1 MVYFASRDRDRNR
14 ERNKQERIIH
24 DEEFGEENVE
34 LVDSEWA
41 DFEKFIR
48 QLRQRRTST
57 ISMEEELR
65 HVQKHPK
72 IKSQTF
78 YPCPPPAENGG
89 DSDTSDDDDDPFG
102 YIDTLMYG
110 RYTKDLGEFAKDE
123 ARKLKLLEKRRKQED
138 KQRNKELLGKRATRV
153 KRISSWV
160 WKHTL
165 ARLGED
171 WVFLAL
177 LGIIMALLS
186 FIMDKGISICTN
198 ARIWLYRDLTSQPFI
213 QYIAWVSLPVCLIL
227 FSAGFVHLIAPQ
239 SIGSGIPEMK
249 TILRG
254 VALKEYLTFKTL
266 VAKVIG
272 LTATLGSGMPLGKEG
287 PFVHIASI
295 VAQLLSKLVTS
306 FQGIYENESRNSE
319 MLAAACAVGVGS
331 CFAAPVGGVL
341 FSIEVTT
348 TYFAVRNY
356 WRGFFA
362 AVCGATVFR
371 LLAVWFQNAD
381 TVRALFLTNFT
392 TEFPFDP
399 QELFV
404 FALIGFICGLG
415 GASYVWV
422 HRRYVLFMRSNKR
435 MNKFLQKNR
444 FLYPGFL
451 ALLVSSISFPLG
463 TGQFLAGELSN
474 HEQVTQLFSNF
485 TWSRDDLTVEQAAI
499 VTNWMTSYTSV
510 FGNLICYTLFTF
522 FVSII
527 ASTIPVPSG
536 MFIPVFK
543 IGAGFGRLV
552 GEFMAWWFPHGVRY
566 GGRLSPIMPGGYA
579 VVGAAAFS
587 GSVTHT
593 VSVAV
598 IVFEMTGQIT
608 HVVPVM
614 IAVLVANAV
623 AALLQPSIYDSIIL
637 IKKLPYLPDL
647 LPSSSGMYSI
657 FVEDFMVR
665 DVKYI
670 WYGISYQKLKEVLKA
685 NKALR
690 SLPLVDSPDNMI
702 LLGSVQRYELIK
714 MIEKHIGR
722 EKRMEVAQKW
732 QKEAEERAREEEKKK
747 QEAELKMR
755 RPSRFEV
762 LPAPDILSLRQ
773 IANDEMLPP
782 KKRVEALNNN
792 LAPRKSILK
801 KTNSFNLKTY
811 APTVQHSPNIT
822 PYTTITG
829 NSEFRIRSAFEAIFK
844 KSTTLQDVQPDPE
857 TGSISPAPSNTEV
870 QVQRAP
876 STPGVSK
883 KVQLQ
888 AQHKWDFVTDQIM
901 LVSQVSCMFH
911 GHNNIR
917 HHLKINSSWFLNILT
932 PVHIC
937 KQANSKSTDAANINQ
952 VPPDKDD
959 KDERCVVAEDKKDTL
974 KSNHVPF
981 SDVNIDKPSIR
992 YKTNKVSDISRTAS
1006 KINLSELNNQ
1016 DLKPA
1021 INDNHI
1027 EPTKKKVR
1035 KIKFSN
1041 EVKVKDSPNHGYT
1054 TDKISDSELETNDC
1068 GYTIEDVDEKS
1079 SIDGNYGS
1087 GTSENEELA
1096 RVTTGPKKMKSVQLP
1111 RERVIDMSPEDQKQ
1125 WELEEMLKPID
1136 LERAQVHIDPSPFQ
1150 LVERTSILKVHSLFS
1165 MVGINHAYVT
1175 KIGRLVGVVGL
1186 KELRKAIED
1195 INSNSFVVPPRD
1207 EEIHNKPSVEKPL
1220 LMPNASDKAVDMTV
1234 TSMDSALSNS
1244 DNCSDIE
1251 LEHMKTEKTAI
1262 VTLPPQEP
1270 CGNTNSATD
1279 TSSDMGKHV

>member
-1 MVYFASRDRDRNR
+1 
-14 ERNKQERIIH
+14 
-24 DEEFGEENVE
+24 
-34 LVDSEWA
+34 
-41 DFEKFIR
+41 
-48 QLRQRRTST
+48 
-57 ISMEEELR
+57 
-65 HVQKHPK
+65 
-72 IKSQTF
+72 
-78 YPCPPPAENGG
+78 
-89 DSDTSDDDDDPFG
+89 
-102 YIDTLMYG
+102 
-110 RYTKDLGEFAKDE
+110 
-123 ARKLKLLEKRRKQED
+123 
-138 KQRNKELLGKRATRV
+138 
-153 KRISSWV
+153 
-160 WKHTL
+160 
-165 ARLGED
+165 
-171 WVFLAL
+171 
-177 LGIIMALLS
+177 
-186 FIMDKGISICTN
+186 
-198 ARIWLYRDLTSQPFI
+198 
-213 QYIAWVSLPVCLIL
+213 
-227 FSAGFVHLIAPQ
+227 
-239 SIGSGIPEMK
+239 MK

-254 VALKEYLTFKTL
+254 VQLKEYLTFKTL

-319 MLAAACAVGVGS
+319 MLAAACAVGVGA

-404 FALIGFICGLG
+404 FALIGLVCGLG

-463 TGQFLAGELSN
+463 TGQFLAGELST

-485 TWSRDDLTVEQAAI
+485 TWSRDDLTVEQAAV
-499 VTNWMTSYTSV
+499 VTHWMTSYTSV
-510 FGNLICYTLFTF
+510 FGNLVIYTLFTF
-522 FVSII
+522 VVSII

-552 GEFMAWWFPHGVRY
+552 GEFMAVTFPHGVRY

-598 IVFEMTGQIT
+598 IIFEMTGQIT

-670 WYGISYQKLKEVLKA
+670 WHGISYQKLKEVLKL
-685 NKALR
+685 NKTLR

-732 QKEAEERAREEEKKK
+732 QKEAQERALEEEKKK
-747 QEAELKMR
+747 QEVELKMR

-782 KKRVEALNNN
+782 KKRAETMHGS

-811 APTVQHSPNIT
+811 AQPMGHSPSIT

-857 TGSISPAPSNTEV
+857 TGSLSPAASNHEV
-870 QVQRAP
+870 EVPRTP

-883 KVQLQ
+883 K
-888 AQHKWDFVTDQIM
+888 
-901 LVSQVSCMFH
+901 
-911 GHNNIR
+911 
-917 HHLKINSSWFLNILT
+917 
-932 PVHIC
+932 
-937 KQANSKSTDAANINQ
+937 
-952 VPPDKDD
+952 
-959 KDERCVVAEDKKDTL
+959 
-974 KSNHVPF
+974 
-981 SDVNIDKPSIR
+981 
-992 YKTNKVSDISRTAS
+992 
-1006 KINLSELNNQ
+1006 
-1016 DLKPA
+1016 
-1021 INDNHI
+1021 
-1027 EPTKKKVR
+1027 
-1035 KIKFSN
+1035 
-1041 EVKVKDSPNHGYT
+1041 
-1054 TDKISDSELETNDC
+1054 
-1068 GYTIEDVDEKS
+1068 
-1079 SIDGNYGS
+1079 
-1087 GTSENEELA
+1087 
-1096 RVTTGPKKMKSVQLP
+1096 VQLP

-1136 LERAQVHIDPSPFQ
+1136 LQKANVHIDPSPFQ

-1195 INSNSFVVPPRD
+1195 INSNSFVPPTRD
-1207 EEIHNKPSVEKPL
+1207 EDADEKPAVEKPL
-1220 LMPNASDKAVDMTV
+1220 LSTNSSDKAVDMTV

-1244 DNCSDIE
+1244 ENCSDIE
-1251 LEHMKTEKTAI
+1251 MEHIKHTDKGTVSLTM
-1262 VTLPPQEP
+1262 PPQESKQSP
-1270 CGNTNSATD
+1270 SADKSNTENGNHA
-1279 TSSDMGKHV
+1279 

>member
-1 MVYFASRDRDRNR
+1 MFKNEQECDGQCDEYIREYAFEPELLINRDDYLRQEAEHRHASGLLTSTEASRLDDTYSRRSS
-14 ERNKQERIIH
+14 H
-24 DEEFGEENVE
+24 DLYNE
-34 LVDSEWA
+34 L
-41 DFEKFIR
+41 
-48 QLRQRRTST
+48 
-57 ISMEEELR
+57 
-65 HVQKHPK
+65 
-72 IKSQTF
+72 KSQVDVEIEAF
-78 YPCPPPAENGG
+78 Y
-89 DSDTSDDDDDPFG
+89 
-102 YIDTLMYG
+102 YMYG

-123 ARKLKLLEKRRKQED
+123 ARKLKLLQKRRKLED
-138 KQRNKELLGKRATRV
+138 KQRNKELLGKRESRAFKV
-153 KRISSWV
+153 SSWI
-160 WKHTL
+160 WKHTF

-186 FIMDKGISICTN
+186 YIMDKGISICTN
-198 ARIWLYRDLTSQPFI
+198 ARVWLYRDLTSQPI
-213 QYIAWVSLPVCLIL
+213 AQYFAWVSLPVCLIL

-266 VAKVIG
+266 VAKIVG

-319 MLAAACAVGVGS
+319 MLAAACAVGVGA

-381 TVRALFLTNFT
+381 TVRAVFLTNFT

-404 FALIGFICGLG
+404 FALMGVVCGLG
-415 GASYVWV
+415 GAAYVWV
-422 HRRYVLFMRSNKR
+422 HRRYVLFMRSNKK

-451 ALLVSSISFPLG
+451 ALLVSTISFPLG
-463 TGQFLAGELSN
+463 TGQFIAGELGT

-499 VTNWMTSYTSV
+499 VTHWVTPYTNV
-510 FGNLICYTLFTF
+510 FINLTCYVIFTF
-522 FVSII
+522 VFSII

-536 MFIPVFK
+536 IFIPVFK
-543 IGAGFGRLV
+543 IGAGLGRLI
-552 GEFMAWWFPHGVRY
+552 GESMHLWFPNGVRY
-566 GGRLSPIMPGGYA
+566 GGRLSPINPGGYA

-587 GSVTHT
+587 GAVTHT

-614 IAVLVANAV
+614 IAVLIANAI
-623 AALLQPSIYDSIIL
+623 AALLQPSMYDSIIL

-657 FVEDFMVR
+657 YVEDFMVR

-670 WYGISYQKLKEVLKA
+670 WQGITYQRLKEVLKS
-685 NKALR
+685 NKTLR
-690 SLPLVDSPDNMI
+690 SLPLVDSPENMI

-732 QKEAEERAREEEKKK
+732 KKEAEERIREEERKK
-747 QEAELKMR
+747 QEAEQRMR

-782 KKRVEALNNN
+782 KKKQETLNNT
-792 LAPRKSILK
+792 LQPRKSILK
-801 KTNSFNLKTY
+801 KTNSFNLKAFT
-811 APTVQHSPNIT
+811 PTSLNSPSIT
-822 PYTTITG
+822 PYSTITG
-829 NSEFRIRSAFEAIFK
+829 AEQRIRNAFETIFK
-844 KSTTLQDVQPDPE
+844 KSTTLQDVQPSDGQEP
-857 TGSISPAPSNTEV
+857 GSISAATSTGDMMTPGTPT
-870 QVQRAP
+870 VQRAP
-876 STPGVSK
+876 STPGISK
-883 KVQLQ
+883 K
-888 AQHKWDFVTDQIM
+888 
-901 LVSQVSCMFH
+901 
-911 GHNNIR
+911 
-917 HHLKINSSWFLNILT
+917 
-932 PVHIC
+932 
-937 KQANSKSTDAANINQ
+937 
-952 VPPDKDD
+952 
-959 KDERCVVAEDKKDTL
+959 
-974 KSNHVPF
+974 
-981 SDVNIDKPSIR
+981 
-992 YKTNKVSDISRTAS
+992 
-1006 KINLSELNNQ
+1006 
-1016 DLKPA
+1016 
-1021 INDNHI
+1021 
-1027 EPTKKKVR
+1027 
-1035 KIKFSN
+1035 
-1041 EVKVKDSPNHGYT
+1041 
-1054 TDKISDSELETNDC
+1054 
-1068 GYTIEDVDEKS
+1068 
-1079 SIDGNYGS
+1079 
-1087 GTSENEELA
+1087 
-1096 RVTTGPKKMKSVQLP
+1096 VQLP
-1111 RERVIDMSPEDQKQ
+1111 RERVIDMSPEDQKK
-1125 WELEEMLKPID
+1125 WEMEEMQKPID
-1136 LERAQVHIDPSPFQ
+1136 LEKANVNIDPSPFQ

-1195 INSNSFVVPPRD
+1195 INSNSFVISNQLKDNPLDV
-1207 EEIHNKPSVEKPL
+1207 ENSAAEKPL
-1220 LMPNASDKAVDMTV
+1220 LPQDSSDKQVNMTV

-1251 LEHMKTEKTAI
+1251 MENIHKTTT
-1262 VTLPPQEP
+1262 V
-1270 CGNTNSATD
+1270 TD
-1279 TSSDMGKHV
+1279 TAKTCNTTTTTSPLTITSDNPNSTTSSPGHQSDSKAE

>member
-1 MVYFASRDRDRNR
+1 MKPESSKYSKSDESR
-14 ERNKQERIIH
+14 K
-24 DEEFGEENVE
+24 
-34 LVDSEWA
+34 
-41 DFEKFIR
+41 
-48 QLRQRRTST
+48 
-57 ISMEEELR
+57 ISKGISAGKYL
-65 HVQKHPK
+65 Q
-72 IKSQTF
+72 
-78 YPCPPPAENGG
+78 
-89 DSDTSDDDDDPFG
+89 
-102 YIDTLMYG
+102 
-110 RYTKDLGEFAKDE
+110 
-123 ARKLKLLEKRRKQED
+123 
-138 KQRNKELLGKRATRV
+138 ELLGKHSTRAKRV
-153 KRISSWV
+153 SSWI
-160 WKHTL
+160 WRHTV

-198 ARIWLYRDLTSQPFI
+198 ARIWLYRDLTSQPFV

-254 VALKEYLTFKTL
+254 VQLKEYLTFKTL

-319 MLAAACAVGVGS
+319 MLAAACAVGVGA

-404 FALIGFICGLG
+404 FALIGLVCGLG

-463 TGQFLAGELSN
+463 TGQFLAGELST

-485 TWSRDDLTVEQAAI
+485 TWSRDDLTVEQAAV
-499 VTNWMTSYTSV
+499 VTHWMTSYTSV
-510 FGNLICYTLFTF
+510 FGNLVIYTLFTF
-522 FVSII
+522 VFSII

-552 GEFMAWWFPHGVRY
+552 GEFMAVTFPHGVRY

-598 IVFEMTGQIT
+598 IIFEMTGQIT

-670 WYGISYQKLKEVLKA
+670 WHGISYQKLKEVLKL
-685 NKALR
+685 NKTLR

-732 QKEAEERAREEEKKK
+732 QKEAQERALEEEKKK
-747 QEAELKMR
+747 QEVELKMR

-782 KKRVEALNNN
+782 KKRAETMHSS

-811 APTVQHSPNIT
+811 AQPMGHSPSIT

-857 TGSISPAPSNTEV
+857 TGSISPAASHHEV
-870 QVQRAP
+870 EVPRTP

-883 KVQLQ
+883 K
-888 AQHKWDFVTDQIM
+888 
-901 LVSQVSCMFH
+901 
-911 GHNNIR
+911 
-917 HHLKINSSWFLNILT
+917 
-932 PVHIC
+932 
-937 KQANSKSTDAANINQ
+937 
-952 VPPDKDD
+952 
-959 KDERCVVAEDKKDTL
+959 
-974 KSNHVPF
+974 
-981 SDVNIDKPSIR
+981 
-992 YKTNKVSDISRTAS
+992 
-1006 KINLSELNNQ
+1006 
-1016 DLKPA
+1016 
-1021 INDNHI
+1021 
-1027 EPTKKKVR
+1027 
-1035 KIKFSN
+1035 
-1041 EVKVKDSPNHGYT
+1041 
-1054 TDKISDSELETNDC
+1054 
-1068 GYTIEDVDEKS
+1068 
-1079 SIDGNYGS
+1079 
-1087 GTSENEELA
+1087 
-1096 RVTTGPKKMKSVQLP
+1096 VQLP

-1136 LERAQVHIDPSPFQ
+1136 LQKANVHIDPSPFQ

-1195 INSNSFVVPPRD
+1195 INSNSFVPPTRD
-1207 EEIHNKPSVEKPL
+1207 EDANEKPAVEKPL
-1220 LMPNASDKAVDMTV
+1220 LSTNSSDKAVDMTV

-1244 DNCSDIE
+1244 ENCSDIE
-1251 LEHMKTEKTAI
+1251 MEHIKHTDKGTVSLTM
-1262 VTLPPQEP
+1262 PPQESKQSP
-1270 CGNTNSATD
+1270 SADTNNTENGNHA
-1279 TSSDMGKHV
+1279 

>member
-1 MVYFASRDRDRNR
+1 MVYFGDRQRNRDRN
-14 ERNKQERIIH
+14 NHKVERIIH

-41 DFEKFIR
+41 DFEKFIC
-48 QLRQRRTST
+48 QLRKRRSSN

-65 HVQKHPK
+65 HVQRHPK
-72 IKSQTF
+72 IKSQAF
-78 YPCPPPAENGG
+78 YPCPPPSENAR
-89 DSDTSDDDDDPFG
+89 DSDSSDDDDPIG

-123 ARKLKLLEKRRKQED
+123 ARKLKILEKRRKQED
-138 KQRNKELLGKRATRV
+138 KQRNKELLGKQSTRAKRV
-153 KRISSWV
+153 SSWI
-160 WKHTL
+160 WKHTV

-177 LGIIMALLS
+177 LGIIMAMLS

-198 ARIWLYRDLTSQPFI
+198 ARIWLYRDLTSQPFV

-254 VALKEYLTFKTL
+254 VQLKEYLTFKTL

-319 MLAAACAVGVGS
+319 MLAAACAVGVGA
-331 CFAAPVGGVL
+331 CFAAPVGGEYISLLLASYPILPAIESKRSPIFFAGVL

-404 FALIGFICGLG
+404 FALIGLVCGLG

-463 TGQFLAGELSN
+463 TGQFLAGELST

-485 TWSRDDLTVEQAAI
+485 TWSRDDLTVEQAAV
-499 VTNWMTSYTSV
+499 VTHWMTGYTSV
-510 FGNLICYTLFTF
+510 FGNLVIYTLFTF
-522 FVSII
+522 VFSII

-552 GEFMAWWFPHGVRY
+552 GEFMAVTFPHGVRY

-598 IVFEMTGQIT
+598 IIFEMTGQIT

-670 WYGISYQKLKEVLKA
+670 WKGICYQKLKEILKA
-685 NKALR
+685 NKTLR
-690 SLPLVDSPDNMI
+690 SLPLVDSPENMI

-732 QKEAEERAREEEKKK
+732 QKEAEERALEEEKKK
-747 QEAELKMR
+747 QEVELKMR

-782 KKRVEALNNN
+782 KKRAETLHSS

-811 APTVQHSPNIT
+811 GQPLAHSPSIT

-857 TGSISPAPSNTEV
+857 TGSLSPAASNNEV
-870 QVQRAP
+870 GVQRTP

-888 AQHKWDFVTDQIM
+888 AQTNWDFVTDQIM
-901 LVSQVSCMFH
+901 LVSDPDEEDSSEEQVRSH
-911 GHNNIR
+911 
-917 HHLKINSSWFLNILT
+917 
-932 PVHIC
+932 
-937 KQANSKSTDAANINQ
+937 
-952 VPPDKDD
+952 
-959 KDERCVVAEDKKDTL
+959 EDSGD
-974 KSNHVPF
+974 SPRQMQ
-981 SDVNIDKPSIR
+981 DQPSIKF
-992 YKTNKVSDISRTAS
+992 KTNKVSDVNRSPHLRPGERPKKRS
-1006 KINLSELNNQ
+1006 KIRFFNGGTDSPSHN
-1016 DLKPA
+1016 K
-1021 INDNHI
+1021 ND
-1027 EPTKKKVR
+1027 
-1035 KIKFSN
+1035 SN
-1041 EVKVKDSPNHGYT
+1041 EMGYIVE
-1054 TDKISDSELETNDC
+1054 DIDETI
-1068 GYTIEDVDEKS
+1068 GP
-1079 SIDGNYGS
+1079 
-1087 GTSENEELA
+1087 ENKEE
-1096 RVTTGPKKMKSVQLP
+1096 P

-1136 LERAQVHIDPSPFQ
+1136 LQKANVHIDPSPFQ

-1195 INSNSFVVPPRD
+1195 INSNNFVAPTRD
-1207 EEIHNKPSVEKPL
+1207 EDLEDKPAVEKPL
-1220 LMPNASDKAVDMTV
+1220 LPPNTSDKAVDMTV

-1244 DNCSDIE
+1244 ENCSDIE
-1251 LEHMKTEKTAI
+1251 MEHIKHTDTDA
-1262 VTLPPQEP
+1262 VTLTIPPQDSSQNPPGDTNTEN
-1270 CGNTNSATD
+1270 GN
-1279 TSSDMGKHV
+1279 H

>member
-1 MVYFASRDRDRNR
+1 MFKR
-14 ERNKQERIIH
+14 K
-24 DEEFGEENVE
+24 
-34 LVDSEWA
+34 
-41 DFEKFIR
+41 
-48 QLRQRRTST
+48 
-57 ISMEEELR
+57 
-65 HVQKHPK
+65 
-72 IKSQTF
+72 
-78 YPCPPPAENGG
+78 
-89 DSDTSDDDDDPFG
+89 
-102 YIDTLMYG
+102 MYG

-138 KQRNKELLGKRATRV
+138 KQRNKELLGKRATRI

-319 MLAAACAVGVGS
+319 MLAAACAVGVGA

-404 FALIGFICGLG
+404 FALIGLICGLG
-415 GASYVWV
+415 GATYVWV

-463 TGQFLAGELSN
+463 TGQFLAGELST

-485 TWSRDDLTVEQAAI
+485 TWSRDDLTVEQAAV
-499 VTNWMTSYTSV
+499 VTHWMTNYTSV
-510 FGNLICYTLFTF
+510 FGNLVCYLVFTF
-522 FVSII
+522 FFSII

-543 IGAGFGRLV
+543 IGAAFGRLV
-552 GEFMAWWFPHGVRY
+552 GEFMASWFPHGVRY

-598 IVFEMTGQIT
+598 IIFEMTGQIT

-670 WYGISYQKLKEVLKA
+670 WHGISYQKLKEVLKI
-685 NKALR
+685 NKTLR
-690 SLPLVDSPDNMI
+690 SLPLVDSPENMI

-714 MIEKHIGR
+714 IIEKHIGR

-732 QKEAEERAREEEKKK
+732 QKEAEERALEEEKKK
-747 QEAELKMR
+747 QEAEQRQR

-782 KKRVEALNNN
+782 KKRAETLHSS
-792 LAPRKSILK
+792 LTPRKSILK

-811 APTVQHSPNIT
+811 TPASPHSPSIT

-857 TGSISPAPSNTEV
+857 MGSVSPETADSGV
-870 QVQRAP
+870 QVQQAPSAP
-876 STPGVSK
+876 STPGISK
-883 KVQLQ
+883 KVQL
-888 AQHKWDFVTDQIM
+888 
-901 LVSQVSCMFH
+901 
-911 GHNNIR
+911 
-917 HHLKINSSWFLNILT
+917 T
-932 PVHIC
+932 P
-937 KQANSKSTDAANINQ
+937 
-952 VPPDKDD
+952 PM
-959 KDERCVVAEDKKDTL
+959 KK
-974 KSNHVPF
+974 
-981 SDVNIDKPSIR
+981 
-992 YKTNKVSDISRTAS
+992 A
-1006 KINLSELNNQ
+1006 
-1016 DLKPA
+1016 
-1021 INDNHI
+1021 
-1027 EPTKKKVR
+1027 
-1035 KIKFSN
+1035 
-1041 EVKVKDSPNHGYT
+1041 
-1054 TDKISDSELETNDC
+1054 
-1068 GYTIEDVDEKS
+1068 
-1079 SIDGNYGS
+1079 
-1087 GTSENEELA
+1087 
-1096 RVTTGPKKMKSVQLP
+1096 KSVQLP

-1136 LERAQVHIDPSPFQ
+1136 LEKAQIHIDPSPFQ

-1195 INSNSFVVPPRD
+1195 INSNSFVAHPRD
-1207 EEIHNKPSVEKPL
+1207 DEIDGDTKPAVEKPL
-1220 LMPNASDKAVDMTV
+1220 LSPSASDKAVDMTI

-1251 LEHMKTEKTAI
+1251 MEHMKSLDTPE
-1262 VTLPPQEP
+1262 VTLTMPP
-1270 CGNTNSATD
+1270 TD
-1279 TSSDMGKHV
+1279 TNTTTTTTIIDTNNTQNINKSV

>member
-1 MVYFASRDRDRNR
+1 MKATRNGGQLLIAPSPQNAARLLPLRTYSNASSLGHHHDRSTLSDG
-14 ERNKQERIIH
+14 
-24 DEEFGEENVE
+24 DEEE
-34 LVDSEWA
+34 
-41 DFEKFIR
+41 
-48 QLRQRRTST
+48 
-57 ISMEEELR
+57 
-65 HVQKHPK
+65 
-72 IKSQTF
+72 
-78 YPCPPPAENGG
+78 GG
-89 DSDTSDDDDDPFG
+89 LG
-102 YIDTLMYG
+102 YTHTLMYG

-123 ARKLKLLEKRRKQED
+123 ARKLKILEKRRKQED
-138 KQRNKELLGKRATRV
+138 KQRNKELLGKHSTRAKRV
-153 KRISSWV
+153 SSWI
-160 WKHTL
+160 WRHTV

-198 ARIWLYRDLTSQPFI
+198 ARIWLYRDLTSQPFV

-254 VALKEYLTFKTL
+254 VQLKEYLTFKTL

-319 MLAAACAVGVGS
+319 MLAAACAVGVGA

-404 FALIGFICGLG
+404 FALIGLVCGLG

-463 TGQFLAGELSN
+463 TGQFLAGELST

-485 TWSRDDLTVEQAAI
+485 TWSRDDLTVEQAAV
-499 VTNWMTSYTSV
+499 VTHWMTSYTSV
-510 FGNLICYTLFTF
+510 FGNLVIYTLFTF
-522 FVSII
+522 VVSII

-552 GEFMAWWFPHGVRY
+552 GEFMAVTFPHGVRY

-598 IVFEMTGQIT
+598 IIFEMTGQIT

-670 WYGISYQKLKEVLKA
+670 WHGISYQKLKEVLKL
-685 NKALR
+685 NKTLR

-732 QKEAEERAREEEKKK
+732 QKEAQERALEEEKKK
-747 QEAELKMR
+747 QEVELKMR

-782 KKRVEALNNN
+782 KKRAETMHGS

-811 APTVQHSPNIT
+811 AQPMGHSPSIT

-857 TGSISPAPSNTEV
+857 TGSLSPAASNHEV
-870 QVQRAP
+870 EVPRTP

-883 KVQLQ
+883 K
-888 AQHKWDFVTDQIM
+888 
-901 LVSQVSCMFH
+901 
-911 GHNNIR
+911 
-917 HHLKINSSWFLNILT
+917 
-932 PVHIC
+932 
-937 KQANSKSTDAANINQ
+937 
-952 VPPDKDD
+952 
-959 KDERCVVAEDKKDTL
+959 
-974 KSNHVPF
+974 
-981 SDVNIDKPSIR
+981 
-992 YKTNKVSDISRTAS
+992 
-1006 KINLSELNNQ
+1006 
-1016 DLKPA
+1016 
-1021 INDNHI
+1021 
-1027 EPTKKKVR
+1027 
-1035 KIKFSN
+1035 
-1041 EVKVKDSPNHGYT
+1041 
-1054 TDKISDSELETNDC
+1054 
-1068 GYTIEDVDEKS
+1068 
-1079 SIDGNYGS
+1079 
-1087 GTSENEELA
+1087 
-1096 RVTTGPKKMKSVQLP
+1096 VQLP

-1136 LERAQVHIDPSPFQ
+1136 LQKANVHIDPSPFQ

-1195 INSNSFVVPPRD
+1195 INSNSFVPPTRD
-1207 EEIHNKPSVEKPL
+1207 EDADEKPAVEKPL
-1220 LMPNASDKAVDMTV
+1220 LSTNSSDKAVDMTV

-1244 DNCSDIE
+1244 ENCSDIE
-1251 LEHMKTEKTAI
+1251 MEHIKHTDKGTVSLTM
-1262 VTLPPQEP
+1262 PPQESKQSP
-1270 CGNTNSATD
+1270 SADKSNTENGNHA
-1279 TSSDMGKHV
+1279 

>member
-1 MVYFASRDRDRNR
+1 MVYFGDRQRDRNR
-14 ERNKQERIIH
+14 DRSNQKVERIIH

-41 DFEKFIR
+41 DFEKFIC
-48 QLRQRRTST
+48 QLRKRRNSAM
-57 ISMEEELR
+57 SMEEELR
-65 HVQKHPK
+65 HVQRHPK
-72 IKSQTF
+72 IKSHAF
-78 YPCPPPAENGG
+78 YPCPPPAENAR
-89 DSDTSDDDDDPFG
+89 DSDSSDEDDPIG

-123 ARKLKLLEKRRKQED
+123 ARKLKILEKRRKQED
-138 KQRNKELLGKRATRV
+138 KQRNKELLGKHSTRAKRV
-153 KRISSWV
+153 SSWV
-160 WKHTL
+160 WKHTV

-177 LGIIMALLS
+177 LGIIMAMLS

-198 ARIWLYRDLTSQPFI
+198 ARIWLYRDLTSQPFV

-254 VALKEYLTFKTL
+254 VQLKEYLTFKTL

-319 MLAAACAVGVGS
+319 MLAAACAVGVGA

-404 FALIGFICGLG
+404 FALIGLVCGLG

-463 TGQFLAGELSN
+463 TGQFLAGELST

-485 TWSRDDLTVEQAAI
+485 TWSRDDLTVEQAAV
-499 VTNWMTSYTSV
+499 VTHWMTSYTSV
-510 FGNLICYTLFTF
+510 FGNLVIYTLFTF
-522 FVSII
+522 MFSII

-552 GEFMAWWFPHGVRY
+552 GEFMAVTFPHGVRY

-598 IVFEMTGQIT
+598 IIFEMTGQIT

-670 WYGISYQKLKEVLKA
+670 WHGISYQKLKEVLKL
-685 NKALR
+685 NKTLR

-732 QKEAEERAREEEKKK
+732 QKEAQERALEEEKKK
-747 QEAELKMR
+747 MEVELKMR

-782 KKRVEALNNN
+782 KKRAETLHGS

-811 APTVQHSPNIT
+811 TQPMGLSPSIT
-822 PYTTITG
+822 PSPYTTITG

-857 TGSISPAPSNTEV
+857 TGSLSPAASNTEV
-870 QVQRAP
+870 EVPRTP

-883 KVQLQ
+883 K
-888 AQHKWDFVTDQIM
+888 
-901 LVSQVSCMFH
+901 
-911 GHNNIR
+911 
-917 HHLKINSSWFLNILT
+917 
-932 PVHIC
+932 
-937 KQANSKSTDAANINQ
+937 
-952 VPPDKDD
+952 
-959 KDERCVVAEDKKDTL
+959 
-974 KSNHVPF
+974 
-981 SDVNIDKPSIR
+981 
-992 YKTNKVSDISRTAS
+992 
-1006 KINLSELNNQ
+1006 
-1016 DLKPA
+1016 
-1021 INDNHI
+1021 
-1027 EPTKKKVR
+1027 
-1035 KIKFSN
+1035 
-1041 EVKVKDSPNHGYT
+1041 
-1054 TDKISDSELETNDC
+1054 
-1068 GYTIEDVDEKS
+1068 
-1079 SIDGNYGS
+1079 
-1087 GTSENEELA
+1087 
-1096 RVTTGPKKMKSVQLP
+1096 VQLP

-1136 LERAQVHIDPSPFQ
+1136 LQKANVHIDPSPFQ

-1195 INSNSFVVPPRD
+1195 INSNSFVPPTRD
-1207 EEIHNKPSVEKPL
+1207 EDADNKPSVEKPL
-1220 LMPNASDKAVDMTV
+1220 LSTNTSDKAVDMTV

-1244 DNCSDIE
+1244 ENCSDIE
-1251 LEHMKTEKTAI
+1251 MEHIKHTDKGTVSLTMPAQESNQN
-1262 VTLPPQEP
+1262 PPADTNTTDK
-1270 CGNTNSATD
+1270 GNHA
-1279 TSSDMGKHV
+1279 

>member
-1 MVYFASRDRDRNR
+1 MFKNIPPAEESEDEYIREYAFEPELLINRDDYL
-14 ERNKQERIIH
+14 KQERQTAASSSSISAAESAARLDDATASGYSRRVSSDSYH
-24 DEEFGEENVE
+24 EYKTQVE
-34 LVDSEWA
+34 VEIEA
-41 DFEKFIR
+41 
-48 QLRQRRTST
+48 
-57 ISMEEELR
+57 
-65 HVQKHPK
+65 
-72 IKSQTF
+72 F
-78 YPCPPPAENGG
+78 YH
-89 DSDTSDDDDDPFG
+89 
-102 YIDTLMYG
+102 MYG

-123 ARKLKLLEKRRKQED
+123 ARKLKLLEKRRKLED
-138 KQRNKELLGKRATRV
+138 KQRNKELLGKRKSRAFKV
-153 KRISSWV
+153 ASWI
-160 WKHTL
+160 WKHTF

-186 FIMDKGISICTN
+186 YVMDKGISICTS
-198 ARIWLYRDLTSQPFI
+198 ARVWLYRDLTSQPI
-213 QYIAWVSLPVCLIL
+213 AQYFAWVSLPVCLIL

-266 VAKVIG
+266 VAKIVG

-319 MLAAACAVGVGS
+319 MLAAACAVGVGA

-381 TVRALFLTNFT
+381 TVRAVFLTNFT

-404 FALIGFICGLG
+404 FALMGVVCGLG
-415 GASYVWV
+415 GAAYVWV
-422 HRRYVLFMRSNKR
+422 HRRYVLFMRSNKK

-451 ALLVSSISFPLG
+451 ALLVSTLSFPLG
-463 TGQFLAGELSN
+463 TGQFIAGELGT

-485 TWSRDDLTVEQAAI
+485 TWSQDYLTVEQAAI
-499 VTNWMTSYTSV
+499 VTHWMTPYTNV
-510 FGNLICYTLFTF
+510 FINLSCYVLFTF
-522 FVSII
+522 LFSIV

-536 MFIPVFK
+536 IFIPVFK
-543 IGAGFGRLV
+543 IGAGLGRLI
-552 GEFMAWWFPHGVRY
+552 GESMHLWFPSGVRY
-566 GGRLSPIMPGGYA
+566 GGRLSPIIPGGYA

-587 GSVTHT
+587 GAVTHT

-614 IAVLVANAV
+614 IAVLIANAI
-623 AALLQPSIYDSIIL
+623 AALLQPSMYDSIIL

-657 FVEDFMVR
+657 YVEDFMVR

-670 WYGISYQKLKEVLKA
+670 WQNISYQKLKEVLKA
-685 NKALR
+685 NKTLR
-690 SLPLVDSPDNMI
+690 SLPLVDNPDNMI

-722 EKRMEVAQKW
+722 EKRMEMAQKW
-732 QKEAEERAREEEKKK
+732 HKEAEERAREEERKKL
-747 QEAELKMR
+747 EAEQKMR

-762 LPAPDILSLRQ
+762 LPAPDIISLRQ

-782 KKRVEALNNN
+782 KKKQESLNNT
-792 LAPRKSILK
+792 LQPRKSILK
-801 KTNSFNLKTY
+801 KTNSFNLKAF
-811 APTVQHSPNIT
+811 APTSLHSPNIT

-829 NSEFRIRSAFEAIFK
+829 TEYRIRNAFEAIFK
-844 KSTTLQDVQPDPE
+844 KSTTLQDVQPAAGDA
-857 TGSISPAPSNTEV
+857 GNISAATSAGDMTPGTPSVHRT
-870 QVQRAP
+870 P
-876 STPGVSK
+876 STPGISK
-883 KVQLQ
+883 K
-888 AQHKWDFVTDQIM
+888 
-901 LVSQVSCMFH
+901 
-911 GHNNIR
+911 
-917 HHLKINSSWFLNILT
+917 
-932 PVHIC
+932 
-937 KQANSKSTDAANINQ
+937 
-952 VPPDKDD
+952 
-959 KDERCVVAEDKKDTL
+959 
-974 KSNHVPF
+974 
-981 SDVNIDKPSIR
+981 
-992 YKTNKVSDISRTAS
+992 
-1006 KINLSELNNQ
+1006 
-1016 DLKPA
+1016 
-1021 INDNHI
+1021 
-1027 EPTKKKVR
+1027 
-1035 KIKFSN
+1035 
-1041 EVKVKDSPNHGYT
+1041 
-1054 TDKISDSELETNDC
+1054 
-1068 GYTIEDVDEKS
+1068 
-1079 SIDGNYGS
+1079 
-1087 GTSENEELA
+1087 
-1096 RVTTGPKKMKSVQLP
+1096 VQLP
-1111 RERVIDMSPEDQKQ
+1111 RERVIDMSPEDQKK
-1125 WELEEMLKPID
+1125 WEMEEMQKPID
-1136 LERAQVHIDPSPFQ
+1136 LDKANVHIDPSPFQ

-1195 INSNSFVVPPRD
+1195 INSNSFVVQNQLKDSDPND
-1207 EEIHNKPSVEKPL
+1207 VEKSAVERPL
-1220 LMPNASDKAVDMTV
+1220 LSLPQDCSDKQVNMTV

-1251 LEHMKTEKTAI
+1251 MENIQHKIHPT
-1262 VTLPPQEP
+1262 PPPTRRNQSP
-1270 CGNTNSATD
+1270 SPPSHRNRSPSPPTNRKRSISPPPPA
-1279 TSSDMGKHV
+1279 TSSSDDNLSPKSSPTRDSSKD

>member
-1 MVYFASRDRDRNR
+1 MKFPTNTNSSQMESLLTVPSLTNVKVHPMRTASNASSIVRP
-14 ERNKQERIIH
+14 
-24 DEEFGEENVE
+24 NVNSAG
-34 LVDSEWA
+34 VA
-41 DFEKFIR
+41 
-48 QLRQRRTST
+48 
-57 ISMEEELR
+57 
-65 HVQKHPK
+65 
-72 IKSQTF
+72 
-78 YPCPPPAENGG
+78 
-89 DSDTSDDDDDPFG
+89 DDPDEDETGLG
-102 YIDTLMYG
+102 YTHTLMYG

-138 KQRNKELLGKRATRV
+138 KQRNKELLGKRSSRMLKV
-153 KRISSWV
+153 SSWI
-160 WKHTL
+160 WKRTF

-177 LGIIMALLS
+177 LGVIMAFVS
-186 FIMDKGISICTN
+186 YVVDKGINVCTN
-198 ARIWLYRDLTSQPFI
+198 ARVWLYRDLTSQPI
-213 QYIAWVSLPVCLIL
+213 TQYFAWVSLPVCLIL
-227 FSAGFVHLIAPQ
+227 FSAGFVHLVAPQ

-266 VAKVIG
+266 VAKVVG

-287 PFVHIASI
+287 PFCHIASI

-371 LLAVWFQNAD
+371 LLAVWFHNAD
-381 TVRALFLTNFT
+381 TVRAIFLTNFT

-404 FALIGFICGLG
+404 FALMGVVSGIG
-415 GASYVWV
+415 GAAYVWV
-422 HRRYVLFMRSNKR
+422 HRRYVLFMRSNKK

-451 ALLVSSISFPLG
+451 ALLVSTLSFPLG
-463 TGQFLAGELSN
+463 PGQFIAGELST

-499 VTNWMTSYTSV
+499 VTHWVTSYTNI
-510 FGNLICYTLFTF
+510 FINLSIYIVFTF
-522 FVSII
+522 FISIV

-536 MFIPVFK
+536 IFIPVFK
-543 IGAGFGRLV
+543 IGASLGRLI
-552 GEFMAWWFPHGVRY
+552 GESMHLWFPNGVRY
-566 GGRLSPIMPGGYA
+566 GGRLSPIIPGGYA

-587 GSVTHT
+587 GAVTHT

-598 IVFEMTGQIT
+598 IIFEMTGQIT

-614 IAVLVANAV
+614 IAVLIANAI
-623 AALLQPSIYDSIIL
+623 AALLQPSMYDSIIL

-647 LPSSSGMYSI
+647 LPSSSAMYSI
-657 FVEDFMVR
+657 YVEDFMVR

-670 WYGISYQKLKEVLKA
+670 WHGISYQKLKEVLKA
-685 NKALR
+685 NKTLR
-690 SLPLVDSPDNMI
+690 SLPLVDSHENMI

-747 QEAELKMR
+747 QEAELKVR

-782 KKRVEALNNN
+782 KQRQESFNNN
-792 LAPRKSILK
+792 VGPRKSILK

-811 APTVQHSPNIT
+811 APTSPHSPNIT

-829 NSEFRIRSAFEAIFK
+829 TEHRIRSAFEAIFR
-844 KSTTLQDVQPDPE
+844 KSNTLQDVQPDPDAA
-857 TGSISPAPSNTEV
+857 SITPAVSANEV
-870 QVQRAP
+870 PLVQRAP
-876 STPGVSK
+876 SISK
-883 KVQLQ
+883 K
-888 AQHKWDFVTDQIM
+888 
-901 LVSQVSCMFH
+901 
-911 GHNNIR
+911 
-917 HHLKINSSWFLNILT
+917 
-932 PVHIC
+932 
-937 KQANSKSTDAANINQ
+937 
-952 VPPDKDD
+952 
-959 KDERCVVAEDKKDTL
+959 
-974 KSNHVPF
+974 
-981 SDVNIDKPSIR
+981 
-992 YKTNKVSDISRTAS
+992 
-1006 KINLSELNNQ
+1006 
-1016 DLKPA
+1016 
-1021 INDNHI
+1021 
-1027 EPTKKKVR
+1027 
-1035 KIKFSN
+1035 
-1041 EVKVKDSPNHGYT
+1041 
-1054 TDKISDSELETNDC
+1054 
-1068 GYTIEDVDEKS
+1068 
-1079 SIDGNYGS
+1079 
-1087 GTSENEELA
+1087 
-1096 RVTTGPKKMKSVQLP
+1096 VQLP
-1111 RERVIDMSPEDQKQ
+1111 RERVIDMSPEDQKK
-1125 WELEEMLKPID
+1125 WEMEEMSKPID
-1136 LERAQVHIDPSPFQ
+1136 LEKASVNIDPSPFQ

-1195 INSNSFVVPPRD
+1195 INSNNFVVQNQIKD
-1207 EEIHNKPSVEKPL
+1207 DIEADHGSAVEKPL
-1220 LMPNASDKAVDMTV
+1220 LAPPLPLSPHATSDKEVNTTV
-1234 TSMDSALSNS
+1234 TSMDSALSHS

-1251 LEHMKTEKTAI
+1251 MEHMKGESSGEEQ
-1262 VTLPPQEP
+1262 PQQQQDHTTQY
-1270 CGNTNSATD
+1270 NQQT
-1279 TSSDMGKHV
+1279 

>member
-1 MVYFASRDRDRNR
+1 MVYFGDRQRDRNR
-14 ERNKQERIIH
+14 DRSNQKVERIIH

-41 DFEKFIR
+41 DFEKFIC
-48 QLRQRRTST
+48 QLRKRRNSAM
-57 ISMEEELR
+57 SMEEELR
-65 HVQKHPK
+65 HVQRHPK
-72 IKSQTF
+72 IKSHAF
-78 YPCPPPAENGG
+78 YPCPPPAENAR
-89 DSDTSDDDDDPFG
+89 DSDSSDEDDPIG

-123 ARKLKLLEKRRKQED
+123 ARKLKILEKRRKQED
-138 KQRNKELLGKRATRV
+138 KQRNKELLGKHSTRAKRV
-153 KRISSWV
+153 SSWI
-160 WKHTL
+160 WRHTV

-177 LGIIMALLS
+177 LGIIMAMLS

-198 ARIWLYRDLTSQPFI
+198 ARIWLYRDLTSQPFV

-254 VALKEYLTFKTL
+254 VQLKEYLTFKTL

-319 MLAAACAVGVGS
+319 MLAAACAVGVGA

-404 FALIGFICGLG
+404 FALIGLVCGLG

-463 TGQFLAGELSN
+463 TGQFLAGELST

-485 TWSRDDLTVEQAAI
+485 TWSRDDLTVEQAAV
-499 VTNWMTSYTSV
+499 VTHWMTSYTSV
-510 FGNLICYTLFTF
+510 FGNLVIYTLFTF
-522 FVSII
+522 VVSII

-552 GEFMAWWFPHGVRY
+552 GEFMAVTFPHGVRY

-598 IVFEMTGQIT
+598 IIFEMTGQIT

-670 WYGISYQKLKEVLKA
+670 WHGISYQKLKEVLKL
-685 NKALR
+685 NKTLR

-732 QKEAEERAREEEKKK
+732 QKEAQERALEEEKKK
-747 QEAELKMR
+747 QEVELKMR

-782 KKRVEALNNN
+782 KKRAETMHGS

-811 APTVQHSPNIT
+811 AQPMGHSPSIT

-857 TGSISPAPSNTEV
+857 TGSISPAASHHEV
-870 QVQRAP
+870 EVPRTP

-883 KVQLQ
+883 K
-888 AQHKWDFVTDQIM
+888 
-901 LVSQVSCMFH
+901 
-911 GHNNIR
+911 
-917 HHLKINSSWFLNILT
+917 
-932 PVHIC
+932 
-937 KQANSKSTDAANINQ
+937 
-952 VPPDKDD
+952 
-959 KDERCVVAEDKKDTL
+959 
-974 KSNHVPF
+974 
-981 SDVNIDKPSIR
+981 
-992 YKTNKVSDISRTAS
+992 
-1006 KINLSELNNQ
+1006 
-1016 DLKPA
+1016 
-1021 INDNHI
+1021 
-1027 EPTKKKVR
+1027 
-1035 KIKFSN
+1035 
-1041 EVKVKDSPNHGYT
+1041 
-1054 TDKISDSELETNDC
+1054 
-1068 GYTIEDVDEKS
+1068 
-1079 SIDGNYGS
+1079 
-1087 GTSENEELA
+1087 
-1096 RVTTGPKKMKSVQLP
+1096 VQLP

-1136 LERAQVHIDPSPFQ
+1136 LQKANVHIDPSPFQ

-1195 INSNSFVVPPRD
+1195 INSNSFVPPTRD
-1207 EEIHNKPSVEKPL
+1207 EDADEKPAVEKPL
-1220 LMPNASDKAVDMTV
+1220 LSTNSSDKAVDMTV

-1244 DNCSDIE
+1244 ENCSDIE
-1251 LEHMKTEKTAI
+1251 MEHIKHTDKGTVSLTM
-1262 VTLPPQEP
+1262 PPQESKQCP
-1270 CGNTNSATD
+1270 PADSNNTEN
-1279 TSSDMGKHV
+1279 GKHA

>member
-1 MVYFASRDRDRNR
+1 MKPENSNYSKSD
-14 ERNKQERIIH
+14 ESKKINK
-24 DEEFGEENVE
+24 G
-34 LVDSEWA
+34 
-41 DFEKFIR
+41 
-48 QLRQRRTST
+48 
-57 ISMEEELR
+57 ISAGKYL
-65 HVQKHPK
+65 Q
-72 IKSQTF
+72 
-78 YPCPPPAENGG
+78 
-89 DSDTSDDDDDPFG
+89 
-102 YIDTLMYG
+102 
-110 RYTKDLGEFAKDE
+110 
-123 ARKLKLLEKRRKQED
+123 
-138 KQRNKELLGKRATRV
+138 ELLGKRATRI

-319 MLAAACAVGVGS
+319 MLAAACAVGVGA

-404 FALIGFICGLG
+404 FALIGFVCGLG
-415 GASYVWV
+415 GATYVWV

-463 TGQFLAGELSN
+463 TGQFLAGELST

-485 TWSRDDLTVEQAAI
+485 SWSREDLTVEQAAV
-499 VTNWMTSYTSV
+499 VTHWMTSYTSV
-510 FGNLICYTLFTF
+510 FANLVIFTIFTF
-522 FVSII
+522 FFSII

-543 IGAGFGRLV
+543 IGAAFGRLV
-552 GEFMAWWFPHGVRY
+552 GELMASWFPHGVRY

-598 IVFEMTGQIT
+598 IIFEMTGQIT

-670 WYGISYQKLKEVLKA
+670 WQGISYQKLKEVLKI
-685 NKALR
+685 NKTLR
-690 SLPLVDSPDNMI
+690 SLPLVDSPENMI

-714 MIEKHIGR
+714 IIEKHIGR

-732 QKEAEERAREEEKKK
+732 QKEAEERALEEEKKK
-747 QEAELKMR
+747 LEAELKQR

-782 KKRVEALNNN
+782 KKRAETIHSSLT
-792 LAPRKSILK
+792 PRKSILK

-811 APTVQHSPNIT
+811 APASPHSPSIT

-857 TGSISPAPSNTEV
+857 MGSISPVASNNEM

-876 STPGVSK
+876 SAPSTPGISK
-883 KVQLQ
+883 KVQLN
-888 AQHKWDFVTDQIM
+888 TTI
-901 LVSQVSCMFH
+901 
-911 GHNNIR
+911 
-917 HHLKINSSWFLNILT
+917 
-932 PVHIC
+932 
-937 KQANSKSTDAANINQ
+937 
-952 VPPDKDD
+952 
-959 KDERCVVAEDKKDTL
+959 KKT
-974 KSNHVPF
+974 
-981 SDVNIDKPSIR
+981 
-992 YKTNKVSDISRTAS
+992 
-1006 KINLSELNNQ
+1006 
-1016 DLKPA
+1016 
-1021 INDNHI
+1021 
-1027 EPTKKKVR
+1027 
-1035 KIKFSN
+1035 
-1041 EVKVKDSPNHGYT
+1041 
-1054 TDKISDSELETNDC
+1054 
-1068 GYTIEDVDEKS
+1068 
-1079 SIDGNYGS
+1079 
-1087 GTSENEELA
+1087 
-1096 RVTTGPKKMKSVQLP
+1096 KSVQLP

-1136 LERAQVHIDPSPFQ
+1136 LEKTQIHIDPSPFQ

-1195 INSNSFVVPPRD
+1195 INSNSFVAHPRD
-1207 EEIHNKPSVEKPL
+1207 DEIDSKPAVEKPL
-1220 LMPNASDKAVDMTV
+1220 LAASASDKAVDMTI

-1251 LEHMKTEKTAI
+1251 MEHLKSLDTPE
-1262 VTLPPQEP
+1262 VTLTMPP
-1270 CGNTNSATD
+1270 TD
-1279 TSSDMGKHV
+1279 TNANSTIQDTNNTQNINKSV

>member
-1 MVYFASRDRDRNR
+1 MVYFGDRQRDRNR
-14 ERNKQERIIH
+14 DRSNQKVERIIH

-41 DFEKFIR
+41 DFEKFIC
-48 QLRQRRTST
+48 QLRKRRNSAM
-57 ISMEEELR
+57 SMEEELR
-65 HVQKHPK
+65 HVQRHPK
-72 IKSQTF
+72 IKSHAF
-78 YPCPPPAENGG
+78 YPCPPPAENAR
-89 DSDTSDDDDDPFG
+89 DSDSSDEDDPIG

-123 ARKLKLLEKRRKQED
+123 ARKLKILEKRRKQED
-138 KQRNKELLGKRATRV
+138 KQRNKELLGKHSTRAKRV
-153 KRISSWV
+153 SSWI
-160 WKHTL
+160 WRHTV

-198 ARIWLYRDLTSQPFI
+198 ARIWLYRDLTSQPFV

-254 VALKEYLTFKTL
+254 VQLKEYLTFKTL

-319 MLAAACAVGVGS
+319 MLAAACAVGVGA

-404 FALIGFICGLG
+404 FALIGLVCGLG

-463 TGQFLAGELSN
+463 TGQFLAGELST

-485 TWSRDDLTVEQAAI
+485 TWSRDDLTVEQAAV
-499 VTNWMTSYTSV
+499 VTHWMTSYTSV
-510 FGNLICYTLFTF
+510 FGNLVIYTLFTF
-522 FVSII
+522 VFSII

-552 GEFMAWWFPHGVRY
+552 GEFMAVTFPHGVRY

-598 IVFEMTGQIT
+598 IIFEMTGQIT

-670 WYGISYQKLKEVLKA
+670 WHGISYQKLKEVLKL
-685 NKALR
+685 NKTLR

-732 QKEAEERAREEEKKK
+732 QKEAQERALEEEKKK
-747 QEAELKMR
+747 QEVELKMR

-782 KKRVEALNNN
+782 KKRAETMHSS

-811 APTVQHSPNIT
+811 AQPMGHSPSIT

-857 TGSISPAPSNTEV
+857 TGSISPAASHHEV
-870 QVQRAP
+870 EVPRTP

-883 KVQLQ
+883 K
-888 AQHKWDFVTDQIM
+888 
-901 LVSQVSCMFH
+901 
-911 GHNNIR
+911 
-917 HHLKINSSWFLNILT
+917 
-932 PVHIC
+932 
-937 KQANSKSTDAANINQ
+937 
-952 VPPDKDD
+952 
-959 KDERCVVAEDKKDTL
+959 
-974 KSNHVPF
+974 
-981 SDVNIDKPSIR
+981 
-992 YKTNKVSDISRTAS
+992 
-1006 KINLSELNNQ
+1006 
-1016 DLKPA
+1016 
-1021 INDNHI
+1021 
-1027 EPTKKKVR
+1027 
-1035 KIKFSN
+1035 
-1041 EVKVKDSPNHGYT
+1041 
-1054 TDKISDSELETNDC
+1054 
-1068 GYTIEDVDEKS
+1068 
-1079 SIDGNYGS
+1079 
-1087 GTSENEELA
+1087 
-1096 RVTTGPKKMKSVQLP
+1096 VQLP

-1136 LERAQVHIDPSPFQ
+1136 LQKANVHIDPSPFQ

-1195 INSNSFVVPPRD
+1195 INSNSFVPPTRD
-1207 EEIHNKPSVEKPL
+1207 EDADEKPAVEKPL
-1220 LMPNASDKAVDMTV
+1220 LSTNSSDKAVDMTV

-1244 DNCSDIE
+1244 ENCSDIE
-1251 LEHMKTEKTAI
+1251 MEHIKHTDKGT
-1262 VTLPPQEP
+1262 VTLTMPPQESKQSSSADTKNTEN
-1270 CGNTNSATD
+1270 GNHA
-1279 TSSDMGKHV
+1279 

>member
-1 MVYFASRDRDRNR
+1 MFDSDADDEYIREYAFEPELLINRDDYLKREEQKEKEQREAIKRRSSLRRKSQRKAS
-14 ERNKQERIIH
+14 
-24 DEEFGEENVE
+24 
-34 LVDSEWA
+34 VDSY
-41 DFEKFIR
+41 DSGG
-48 QLRQRRTST
+48 Q
-57 ISMEEELR
+57 
-65 HVQKHPK
+65 QKNQ
-72 IKSQTF
+72 IDVEIEAF
-78 YPCPPPAENGG
+78 Y
-89 DSDTSDDDDDPFG
+89 
-102 YIDTLMYG
+102 YMYG

-138 KQRNKELLGKRATRV
+138 KQRNKELLGKRSSRMLKV
-153 KRISSWV
+153 SSWI
-160 WKHTL
+160 WKRTF

-177 LGIIMALLS
+177 LGVIMAFVS
-186 FIMDKGISICTN
+186 YVVDKGINVCTN
-198 ARIWLYRDLTSQPFI
+198 ARVWLYRDLTSQPI
-213 QYIAWVSLPVCLIL
+213 TQYFAWVSLPVCLIL
-227 FSAGFVHLIAPQ
+227 FSAGFVHLVAPQ

-266 VAKVIG
+266 VAKVVG

-287 PFVHIASI
+287 PFCHIASI

-371 LLAVWFQNAD
+371 LLAVWFHNAD
-381 TVRALFLTNFT
+381 TVRAIFLTNFT

-404 FALIGFICGLG
+404 FALMGVVSGVG
-415 GASYVWV
+415 GAAYVWV
-422 HRRYVLFMRSNKR
+422 HRRYVLFMRSNKK

-451 ALLVSSISFPLG
+451 ALLVSTLSFPLG
-463 TGQFLAGELSN
+463 PGQFIAGELST

-499 VTNWMTSYTSV
+499 VTHWVTSYTNI
-510 FGNLICYTLFTF
+510 FINLSIYIVFTF
-522 FVSII
+522 FISIV

-536 MFIPVFK
+536 IFIPVFK
-543 IGAGFGRLV
+543 IGASLGRLI
-552 GEFMAWWFPHGVRY
+552 GESMHLWFPNGVRY
-566 GGRLSPIMPGGYA
+566 GGRLSPIIPGGYA

-587 GSVTHT
+587 GAVTHT

-598 IVFEMTGQIT
+598 IIFEMTGQIT

-614 IAVLVANAV
+614 IAVLIANAI
-623 AALLQPSIYDSIIL
+623 AALLQPSMYDSIIL

-647 LPSSSGMYSI
+647 LPSSSAMYSI
-657 FVEDFMVR
+657 YVEDFMVR

-670 WYGISYQKLKEVLKA
+670 WHGISYQKLKEVLKA
-685 NKALR
+685 NKTLR
-690 SLPLVDSPDNMI
+690 SLPLVDSHENMI

-747 QEAELKMR
+747 QEAELRVR

-782 KKRVEALNNN
+782 KQRQESFTNNVG
-792 LAPRKSILK
+792 PRKSILK

-811 APTVQHSPNIT
+811 APTSPHSPNIT

-829 NSEFRIRSAFEAIFK
+829 TEHRIRSAFEAIFR
-844 KSTTLQDVQPDPE
+844 KSNTLQDVQPDPDAA
-857 TGSISPAPSNTEV
+857 SITPAVSANEV
-870 QVQRAP
+870 PLVQRAP
-876 STPGVSK
+876 SISK
-883 KVQLQ
+883 K
-888 AQHKWDFVTDQIM
+888 
-901 LVSQVSCMFH
+901 
-911 GHNNIR
+911 
-917 HHLKINSSWFLNILT
+917 
-932 PVHIC
+932 
-937 KQANSKSTDAANINQ
+937 
-952 VPPDKDD
+952 
-959 KDERCVVAEDKKDTL
+959 
-974 KSNHVPF
+974 
-981 SDVNIDKPSIR
+981 
-992 YKTNKVSDISRTAS
+992 
-1006 KINLSELNNQ
+1006 
-1016 DLKPA
+1016 
-1021 INDNHI
+1021 
-1027 EPTKKKVR
+1027 
-1035 KIKFSN
+1035 
-1041 EVKVKDSPNHGYT
+1041 
-1054 TDKISDSELETNDC
+1054 
-1068 GYTIEDVDEKS
+1068 
-1079 SIDGNYGS
+1079 
-1087 GTSENEELA
+1087 
-1096 RVTTGPKKMKSVQLP
+1096 VQLP
-1111 RERVIDMSPEDQKQ
+1111 RERVIDMSPEDQKK
-1125 WELEEMLKPID
+1125 WEMEEMSKSID
-1136 LERAQVHIDPSPFQ
+1136 LEKASVNIDPSPFQ

-1195 INSNSFVVPPRD
+1195 INSNNFVVQNQIKD
-1207 EEIHNKPSVEKPL
+1207 DIEADHGSAVEKPL
-1220 LMPNASDKAVDMTV
+1220 LAPPLPLSPHATSDKEVNTTV
-1234 TSMDSALSNS
+1234 TSMDSALSHS

-1251 LEHMKTEKTAI
+1251 MEHMKGESSGEEQSQQQQDNTTQYNQQTYTHTA
-1262 VTLPPQEP
+1262 TGTPTTTKSSNEP
-1270 CGNTNSATD
+1270 
-1279 TSSDMGKHV
+1279 